1 MTTGRSIL
9 KALVLMTTLGTT
21 AGLAQAA
28 QFKVLDKDNKP
39 VQDAVVLIED
49 YKNVQGS
56 NKLAAAEMSQSERR
70 FNPHVLVVPQ
80 NTPVTFPNYD
90 SISHH
95 VYSFSDAKVFEKKL
109 YKGVEE
115 SPVIF
120 DKKGIVELGCN
131 VHDWMLAYIYVTDST
146 HFGITNDK
154 GEVTIDLPKEGEH
167 SITLWHPRMA
177 DSDKGVRKLNVAGA
191 TVVVQL
197 KEAIAI
203 EEDFDFDEFDDY

>member
-1 MTTGRSIL
+1 MATGKNLLI
-9 KALVLMTTLGTT
+9 AVIIT
-21 AGLAQAA
+21 AISGISQAA
-28 QFKVLDKDNKP
+28 QFKILDKDNKP
-39 VQDAVVLIED
+39 VQDVVVLIED
-49 YKNVQGS
+49 YKNVAGS
-56 NKLAAAEMSQSERR
+56 DKLAAAEMSQSDRR

-95 VYSFSDAKVFEKKL
+95 VYSFSEAKVFEKKL

-115 SPVIF
+115 APVIF
-120 DKKGIVELGCN
+120 DTKGIVELGCN

-146 HFGITNDK
+146 HFGVTNES
-154 GEVTIDLPKEGEH
+154 GEVSIDLPKNGEH

-177 DSDKGVRKLNVAGA
+177 EGDKGTRKL
-191 TVVVQL
+191 TVGTDTLVVKL
-197 KEAIAI
+197 AEAIAV